1 MTYTTEV
8 AANRLD
14 HNERRCYAD
23 GEVNLTYLLYE
34 KGYRY
39 DMNNCLINEAIRGK
53 KLNIPIFFDKIVC
66 LHFSPCADYK
76 KILINQKNKSFY
88 IRLVADN

>member
-1 MTYTTEV
+1 MQTGTETQININPVVTYTTEV

-14 HNERRCYAD
+14 HNERGCYAD

-53 KLNIPIFFDKIVC
+53 KTSIF
-66 LHFSPCADYK
+66 L
-76 KILINQKNKSFY
+76 IL
-88 IRLVADN
+88 